1 MKYVLKIF
9 ILVAG
14 FVIYL
19 NANSFASVD
28 AAVYGGYV
36 FDGMFGQSSGS
47 LNMGID
53 LTGPQFGLKGHYNL
67 QLTPTLDLGIGAFFQ
82 YASYTVDYSS
92 AGAGAP
98 GDMDGK
104 RMAAGLDL
112 NFIFAATSEV
122 YPYIRVTYSLYDN
135 LKFDD
140 VDVDVSGDFKG
151 FGFGTGV
158 EYAINPNIRVFGE
171 FMYERPSFEE
181 IEGFDLYITAMSVNA
196 GLKYI
201 F

>member
-9 ILVAG
+9 ILLAG
-14 FVIYL
+14 FVLYF

-36 FDGMFGQSSGS
+36 FNGMYGVSSGS
-47 LNMGID
+47 MHTGFD

-67 QLTPTLDLGIGAFFQ
+67 QLTTTLDLGLGAFFQ
-82 YASYTVDYSS
+82 YASYTVDLS
-92 AGAGAP
+92 GAGAP
-98 GDMDGK
+98 SDIDLK

-135 LKFDD
+135 LESDGD
-140 VDVDVSGDFKG
+140 DVSGNFKG
-151 FGFGTGV
+151 FGFGAGV

-171 FMYERPSFEE
+171 FMYERPSFELPD
-181 IEGFDLYITAMSVNA
+181 GVSADDLYVTAMSVNA